1 MNKNSMVQEA
11 IEVLSRGYLLDGDE
25 ITVKVRGGRVKIK
38 SYGEDFVVNVYKNKK
53 ISLDKGNKQ

>member
-11 IEVLSRGYLLDGDE
+11 LEILTRGYLLDGDE

-38 SYGEDFVVNVYKNKK
+38 SYGEDFVVKVFKNKK
-53 ISLDKGNKQ
+53 ISLDKRND